1 LRKFNKTRFAGVSRF
16 GLPQFIGNAM
26 KFSLFWILL
35 LTLAGCQ
42 SNAPVRMSVPFD
54 EAKARTLLKPGKNQV
69 GGRIMVGLPSGTI
82 VTCANS
88 VVSLVPA
95 TDYAKEWATRFYEL
109 DSGKYGTLDA
119 AYRMDARES
128 QIAFAGAEGFYAA
141 TRTARCDE
149 DGDFSFM
156 NVADGEF
163 FVVARTRWLGKDH
176 DYYDFMYG
184 VNDAQEEDG
193 SVMERIRVRGGEVV
207 DLKWAPSRPELLGGQ
222 GLPGR

>member
-1 LRKFNKTRFAGVSRF
+1 
-16 GLPQFIGNAM
+16 M
-26 KFSLFWILL
+26 KIRNICYVLFCCLW
-35 LTLAGCQ
+35 GCQ
-42 SNAPVRMSVPFD
+42 SSVPVKISVPFD
-54 EAKARTLLKPGKNQV
+54 EAKARAQLKPGTNQIT
-69 GGRIMVGLPSGTI
+69 GRVMVGLSSGTI

-95 TDYAKEWATRFYEL
+95 TDYAKEWARKFYEL
-109 DSGKYGTLDA
+109 DSGKYGNIDA

-128 QIAFAGAEGFYAA
+128 KVTFAGAEGFYAA

-156 NVADGEF
+156 NVANGEF
-163 FVVARTRWLGKDH
+163 FIVARTRWLGKDH

-193 SVMERIRVRGGEVV
+193 SVLERIRVGGNEVI
-207 DLKWAPSRPELLGGQ
+207 DLKWAPTRPELLNGQ
-222 GLPGR
+222 GLASPR